1 MWIGTLALELH
12 LPPCRSRKE
21 KRSLVRSMVE
31 RVRTRFNAACSE
43 VGHLEDLRLTQI
55 GVAVVT
61 NQRSHA
67 EQSLDRIEAAMLS
80 RQPEVEVVT
89 REHSIYSL

>member
-1 MWIGTLALELH
+1 MWIGTLSVELH

-21 KRSLVRSMVE
+21 KRSVVRSMVE
-31 RVRTRFNAACSE
+31 RVRARFNAACSE

-61 NQRSHA
+61 NRRSHA
-67 EQSLDRIEAAMLS
+67 EQSLERIEAAMLS
-80 RQPEVEVVT
+80 RQPDTEVLA
-89 REHSIYSL
+89 REGSIYSL